1 MHAYLTGLGD
11 FEKDAYSEEDPFI
24 VWIFFLL
31 ATFIV
36 QLVFMNLLIA
46 LMTDAYVNI
55 MAIKEQS
62 TMKEL
67 CAMMHDHIWMIE
79 IAGTFEHSRYI
90 LSLTPDNDKPT
101 GSAIERQISV
111 LEELM
116 QDKADQSNNKILREL
131 QQLRE
136 DVDGNSKVLREL
148 LQIKDLKEEIG
159 VMVDEAKKKAEEEKT
174 A

>member
-1 MHAYLTGLGD
+1 
-11 FEKDAYSEEDPFI
+11 
-24 VWIFFLL
+24 
-31 ATFIV
+31 
-36 QLVFMNLLIA
+36 
-46 LMTDAYVNI
+46 

-67 CAMMHDHIWMIE
+67 CAMMHDHIWMID
-79 IAGTFEHSRYI
+79 IAATFEHSRYI

-159 VMVDEAKKKAEEEKT
+159 VMVEEAKNKAEEEKAT
-174 A
+174 